1 MPAPARSRVLRVPSN
16 GQVPAPP
23 LRVWC
28 KNRTIDV
35 LVADGWRLGHMA
47 CLSGLSRERTGRLRL
62 HQHRAVIPAYTR
74 HALNQAPLDSSR
86 RTAWCGKASF
96 GLALILSGSAQT
108 DALTRFAVFDTLN
121 IVLDAMLLMDILVR
135 SLTAPC
141 PNEHASWLLLVAS
154 SLGAAAHF
162 EAQLQARAQACIPA
176 NCACRCLSTYVP
188 SVTRAS

>member
-1 MPAPARSRVLRVPSN
+1 MGGDLGIWLACQVSLVSAPVVYAFNTEPSSRHTQ
-16 GQVPAPP
+16 G
-23 LRVWC
+23 
-28 KNRTIDV
+28 
-35 LVADGWRLGHMA
+35 M
-47 CLSGLSRERTGRLRL
+47 
-62 HQHRAVIPAYTR
+62 
-74 HALNQAPLDSSR
+74 ALNQAPLDSSR
-86 RTAWCGKASF
+86 RAAWCGKASF
-96 GLALILSGSAQT
+96 GLAWSLSGSAQT

-154 SLGAAAHF
+154 SLGAVAHF
-162 EAQLQARAQACIPA
+162 DAQLQAQAQACIPA